1 MKLSIT
7 SLTRKTKD
15 LSDAVVRGETVIL
28 TRQGEDFAVITPFG
42 SAHTKPV
49 VDPAME
55 RQKYMSIHNPEHPM
69 SEPDLTSPRCEAPYT
84 NCRLPGEQYEVEYV
98 TEEGMGNKR
107 VSLCLEHA
115 KKAGA
120 TSGLRKVE

>member
-1 MKLSIT
+1 MLMTGHGVTGCSIST
-7 SLTRKTKD
+7 CKGDNS
-15 LSDAVVRGETVIL
+15 E
-28 TRQGEDFAVITPFG
+28 
-42 SAHTKPV
+42 
-49 VDPAME
+49 PA
-55 RQKYMSIHNPEHPM
+55 SNPEHPM